1 MERKIEFLGIDIGG
15 AHIKLVGL
23 DKENK
28 IILVK
33 YIKFYF
39 WKKKEKLSK
48 VFDFIN
54 SISSPH
60 TKIGITLTAELC
72 DIFETRLDG
81 FKKIYS
87 ECKRLKNKFFFY
99 TSSKEF

>member
-39 WKKKEKLSK
+39 WKKKKSY
-48 VFDFIN
+48 
-54 SISSPH
+54 P
-60 TKIGITLTAELC
+60 
-72 DIFETRLDG
+72 
-81 FKKIYS
+81 
-87 ECKRLKNKFFFY
+87 KFLIL
-99 TSSKEF
+99 

>member
-23 DKENK
+23 DKETK

-39 WKKKEKLSK
+39 WKKKRK
-48 VFDFIN
+48 VIQSF
-54 SISSPH
+54 
-60 TKIGITLTAELC
+60 
-72 DIFETRLDG
+72 
-81 FKKIYS
+81 
-87 ECKRLKNKFFFY
+87 
-99 TSSKEF
+99 